1 MENTKLNI
9 GLVGLGYWGPNWL
22 RNIKNHNKYNL
33 SWISDLDKNKL
44 SKFSQIYNLD
54 KESVFE
60 KYQDALNI
68 KIPDIVLIA
77 TPPSTHLSI
86 GEYFLNK
93 KINLIVEKPM
103 GLNMEHTKKL
113 VELSQKNNT
122 SIFIDNT
129 YIFTPVA
136 RKIKQILDSGI
147 IGDLQFIFSSRLNL
161 GLIQKD
167 VDVIRDLAIHDFSL
181 LDYFLEKTPNKV
193 HARAVTHKP
202 ANVNSTASIDL
213 SYENNLIA
221 QLGLSWNSPVKVRSM
236 IISGSKKSIL
246 WDDTNQTEKLKL
258 FDASAGFDSNDPNRH
273 ISYTL
278 GDTTSFS
285 LENKE
290 AISIELDHIYDV
302 IVNNDEAL
310 NGVDHII
317 RVSNVLESCEKSL
330 KND

>member
-1 MENTKLNI
+1 MENNKINI

-22 RNIKNHNKYNL
+22 RNIRNHSKFNL

-54 KESVFE
+54 KSSVFE
-60 KYQDALNI
+60 KYQDALNT

-86 GEYFLNK
+86 GEYF
-93 KINLIVEKPM
+93 INLKVNSIIEKPM
-103 GLNMEHTKKL
+103 GLNIEQTKKL
-113 VELSQKNNT
+113 VDLSQQNKV
-122 SIFIDNT
+122 SLFIDNT

-136 RKIKQILDSGI
+136 KKIKQIIDSGI

-181 LDYFLEKTPNKV
+181 LDYFLEKTPNNV
-193 HARAVTHKP
+193 HAKAVTHKP

-213 SYENNLIA
+213 SYENNLIV

-236 IISGSKKSIL
+236 IISGSKKSIY

-285 LENKE
+285 LENRE

-302 IVNNDEAL
+302 LVNNKKPL
-310 NGVDHII
+310 NGVDHIL

-330 KND
+330 NNV

>member
-1 MENTKLNI
+1 MKNMKLNI
-9 GLVGLGYWGPNWL
+9 GLIGLGYWGPNWL
-22 RNIKNHNKYNL
+22 RNIMNHGKYKLN
-33 SWISDLDKNKL
+33 WISDLDKNKL

-54 KESVFE
+54 KSTVFE
-60 KYQDALNI
+60 KYQDALDN
-68 KIPDIVLIA
+68 KNPDIVLVA

-86 GEYFLNK
+86 GEYLINQ

-103 GLNMEHTKKL
+103 GLNIEQTKEL
-113 VELSQKNNT
+113 VNLSQKNKT

-129 YIFTPVA
+129 YIFTTVA

-167 VDVIRDLAIHDFSL
+167 VNVIRDLAIHDFSL
-181 LDYFLEKTPNKV
+181 LDYFLEKSPNKV

-202 ANVNSTASIDL
+202 ANVKSTASIDL
-213 SYENNLIA
+213 NYDNNLIA

-236 IISGSKKSIL
+236 IISGSKKSL
-246 WDDTNQTEKLKL
+246 FWDDTNQTEKLKL
-258 FDASAGFDSNDPNRH
+258 FDASAGFDSNDSNRH

-302 IVNNDEAL
+302 LVNNEKPL
-310 NGVDHII
+310 NGVDHIL

-330 KND
+330 NND

>member
-1 MENTKLNI
+1 MENSKINI

-22 RNIKNHNKYNL
+22 RNIKNHSKYSL

-44 SKFSQIYNLD
+44 SKFSEIYNLD
-54 KESVFE
+54 KSFRFE
-60 KYQDALNI
+60 KYEDALNA

-86 GEYFLNK
+86 GEYF
-93 KINLIVEKPM
+93 INHKVNSIIEKPM
-103 GLNMEHTKKL
+103 GLNIEQTKKL
-113 VELSQKNNT
+113 VNLSQENKT
-122 SIFIDNT
+122 SLFIDNT
-129 YIFTPVA
+129 YIFTPA
-136 RKIKQILDSGI
+136 AQKIKQIIDSGI

-181 LDYFLEKTPNKV
+181 LDYFLEKTPNNV
-193 HARAVTHKP
+193 HANAITHKP

-213 SYENNLIA
+213 SYENNLIV
-221 QLGLSWNSPVKVRSM
+221 QLGLSWNSPVKLRSM
-236 IISGSKKSIL
+236 IISGSKKSIY

-285 LENKE
+285 LENRE

-302 IVNNDEAL
+302 LVNNKKPF
-310 NGVDHII
+310 NGIDHIL
-317 RVSNVLESCEKSL
+317 RVSNVLESCEISL
-330 KND
+330 NNV

>member
-1 MENTKLNI
+1 MENNKINI

-22 RNIKNHNKYNL
+22 RNIRNHSKFNL

-54 KESVFE
+54 KSSVFE
-60 KYQDALNI
+60 KYQDALNT

-77 TPPSTHLSI
+77 TPPSSHLPI
-86 GEYFLNK
+86 GEYF
-93 KINLIVEKPM
+93 INQKVNSIIEKPM
-103 GLNMEHTKKL
+103 GLNIEQTKKL
-113 VELSQKNNT
+113 VDLSQQNKV
-122 SIFIDNT
+122 SLFIDNT

-136 RKIKQILDSGI
+136 KKIKQIIDSGI

-181 LDYFLEKTPNKV
+181 LDYFLEKTPNNV
-193 HARAVTHKP
+193 HAKAVTHKP

-213 SYENNLIA
+213 SYENNLIV

-236 IISGSKKSIL
+236 IISGSKKSIY

-285 LENKE
+285 LENRE

-302 IVNNDEAL
+302 LVNNKKPL
-310 NGVDHII
+310 NGVDHIL

-330 KND
+330 NNV